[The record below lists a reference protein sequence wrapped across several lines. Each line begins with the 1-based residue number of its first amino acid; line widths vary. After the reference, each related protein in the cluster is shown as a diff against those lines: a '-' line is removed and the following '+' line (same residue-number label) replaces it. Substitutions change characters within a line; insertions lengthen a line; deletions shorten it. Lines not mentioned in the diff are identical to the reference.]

1 MEKKLTKKE
10 QFAKLYTIVE
20 ESNAPD
26 KLDMLGFIDH
36 EIELLDKK
44 ATKTSLT
51 IKQRANLEILN
62 TIREVMRGAEKAVTI
77 SDLIKTEPLKVFTT
91 QKISALMKKLVDS
104 GEVEKTQ
111 LKKVSY
117 FALKA

>member
-10 QFAKLYTIVE
+10 MFAKLYALVE
-20 ESNAPD
+20 NSTVD
-26 KLDMLGFIDH
+26 GKLDMLGFIDH

-44 ATKTSLT
+44 ATKTTLT

>member
-1 MEKKLTKKE
+1 MEKKFTKKE
-10 QFAKLYTIVE
+10 QFAKLYAIVE
-20 ESNAPD
+20 GSNAPD
-26 KLDMLGFIDH
+26 KLDRLSFIDH

-44 ATKTSLT
+44 AMKTTLT

-91 QKISALMKKLVDS
+91 QKISALMKKLVDG

-117 FALKA
+117 FTLKA

>member
-1 MEKKLTKKE
+1 MEKKLTKKDRYGRIYAIIE
-10 QFAKLYTIVE
+10 A
-20 ESNAPD
+20 SNDPD
-26 KLDMLGFIDH
+26 KLDLLGFIDH

-44 ATKTSLT
+44 ATKTTLT

-62 TIREVMRGAEKAVTI
+62 TIREVMRGMEKAVTI

-117 FALKA
+117 FTLKA